1 MSSRSFSYPQQS
13 GHGAYA
19 TDRRARH
26 GASKLGPEGYT
37 LILGA
42 RQLRVGPFA
51 FWLVL
56 GTLAIM
62 AVWTITT
69 ATYFAFRE
77 NVLTGLIARQ
87 AEMQFGYEDRIAELR
102 AQVDRFSSRQ
112 LLDQE
117 QYEQSLI
124 RFSNGRQSWNH
135 GRTRS
140 AALVM

>member
-26 GASKLGPEGYT
+26 GVSKLGAEGYT
-37 LILGA
+37 LIHGA

-87 AEMQFGYEDRIAELR
+87 AEMLGMRIVSQSYARRLSLLKPAIARSGAVR
-102 AQVDRFSSRQ
+102 AK
-112 LLDQE
+112 
-117 QYEQSLI
+117 
-124 RFSNGRQSWNH
+124 
-135 GRTRS
+135 
-140 AALVM
+140 A